1 MKACYFLLPV
11 AFLLC
16 QCSPN
21 TEPHTYQLG
30 EINIEVSGNAESRN
44 LFEKGLLLLHSF
56 EYSDARE
63 AFQAA
68 RQADPDMLM
77 AYWGE
82 AMTHNHSLWH
92 EQDYEK
98 GKAILKQL
106 KARNT
111 LNQVSELE
119 QDLINAMNVLYE
131 EKQPKNKRDDAYAR
145 YMANL
150 HEKYPDNQE
159 VAAFYALSLLGSVE
173 EGRDYEVYGQGAKI
187 ARGILAENPNH
198 PGALHYLIHSYDD
211 PDHAQLALDAAFSY
225 GEVAPDASHAL
236 HMPSHIYVAMGMW
249 DDVVRANERSYQAS
263 LNRIE
268 KKGLSDDARGY
279 HAFHWLQYG
288 YIQQGKIEKA
298 AEMTRQME
306 GFAASSTSRRTRSHM
321 VYLKGTYLVE
331 TNDWDNPITA
341 ITVDVNDLN
350 VAVRSQYRFQQ
361 GMKAFKDG
369 NPEVV
374 SAMANAIHNDYEKEA
389 LLASNNKVTVCSGIS
404 RSVASN
410 ENILEAKTFE
420 WQLRAM
426 KAWLEGD
433 EVKTEYWLQE
443 SIKQEE
449 QIGYSYGPPFIQ
461 KPTHELYAEWL
472 MEQGRYEEALE
483 HYEKTLQRTPKR
495 VLALKG
501 KKAAAKALG
510 NEKVVHN
517 IEQTL
522 EGIRNTLA
530 SVNQ

>member
-1 MKACYFLLPV
+1 MKACNFLIPV
-11 AFLLC
+11 VLLLC
-16 QCSPN
+16 QCSSK
-21 TEPHTYQLG
+21 TEPQTYQLG
-30 EINIEVSGNAESRN
+30 KINIEVSGSDESRN

-92 EQDYEK
+92 EQDYEE
-98 GKAILKQL
+98 GKALLKKL
-106 KARNT
+106 SARNT
-111 LNQVSELE
+111 LAQVSKLE
-119 QDLINAMNVLYE
+119 QDLINAVNVLYE
-131 EKQPKNKRDDAYAR
+131 EKKPKNERDDAYAR

-173 EGRDYEVYGQGAKI
+173 EGRDYELYGQGAKI
-187 ARGILAENPNH
+187 AQGILAENPNH

-263 LNRIE
+263 LNRME
-268 KKGLSDDARGY
+268 RKNLGDDARGY

-288 YIQQGKIEKA
+288 YIQQGKVEKA
-298 AEMTRQME
+298 AEMTRQMQE
-306 GFAASSTSRRTRSHM
+306 FSAASTAKRTRVHM

-331 TNDWDNPITA
+331 TNDWDNPIA
-341 ITVDVNDLN
+341 NITVHVDDLN
-350 VAVRSQYRFQQ
+350 VAIRSQYRFQQ

-369 NPEVV
+369 NTQRVT
-374 SAMANAIHNDYEKEA
+374 ALADAIHKDFEKEA

-404 RSVASN
+404 RSIASN
-410 ENILEAKTFE
+410 ENILESKTFE

-433 EVKTEYWLQE
+433 KAKTEYWLQE

-461 KPTHELYAEWL
+461 KPTYELYAEWL
-472 MEQGRYEEALE
+472 MEQGRHEEALE

-495 VLALKG
+495 VMALKG

-510 NEKVVHN
+510 NEEVVQN
-517 IEQTL
+517 MEQAL
-522 EGIRNTLA
+522 DGIMNTLA
-530 SVNQ
+530 SASK